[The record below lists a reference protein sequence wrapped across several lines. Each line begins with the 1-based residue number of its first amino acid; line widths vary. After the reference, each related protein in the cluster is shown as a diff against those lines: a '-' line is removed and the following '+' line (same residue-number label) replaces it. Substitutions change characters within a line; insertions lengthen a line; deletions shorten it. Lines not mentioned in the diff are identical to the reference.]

1 MTHLHGGLQ
10 LIDHTT
16 SRGSS
21 DLWKFFRM
29 YFVAHNIMSRTA
41 SENCHQDD
49 ILELWSDSEN
59 LEEVRRI
66 HHHFTIYQC

>member
-1 MTHLHGGLQ
+1 
-10 LIDHTT
+10 
-16 SRGSS
+16 
-21 DLWKFFRM
+21 M

>member
-10 LIDHTT
+10 LIDYTT
-16 SRGSS
+16 SHGSS
-21 DLWKFFRM
+21 DLRKFFRM

-41 SENCHQDD
+41 SENWHQDD
-49 ILELWSDSEN
+49 ISELWSESEN

-66 HHHFTIYQC
+66 YDYFTV